1 MSVQIEN
8 TSKRNK
14 SEVYWGLEWH
24 ISLLRTRN
32 LGIQRLLQVRRVVAW
47 VSQVCLSIGSRAD
60 QTRHRSMFHELA
72 TKGTTVFAIGQTQTV
87 VKRLEKGTGL
97 ASDLSVEYADAVCIE
112 NDTFR
117 LLKVKEFLTYTS
129 KMELDKVNW
138 KSPTWTKHYPG
149 GKWDHSPL

>member
-1 MSVQIEN
+1 MSDQIEN
-8 TSKRNK
+8 TSKRHE
-14 SEVYWGLEWH
+14 SEVYWRLERH

-32 LGIQRLLQVRRVVAW
+32 LGIQRLLQVRRVVAR

-97 ASDLSVEYADAVCIE
+97 ASDLFANNPDAVYIE

-149 GKWDHSPL
+149 GERAHSSL